1 MSNEFLERVFMHP
14 DMSKIPL
21 GTQATAL
28 HVFQEVL
35 EDMVKENPN
44 ADVQSLLSA
53 K

>member
-1 MSNEFLERVFMHP
+1 MNNEFLERIFLHP
-14 DMSKIPL
+14 DMSKIPI
-21 GTQATAL
+21 GCQSTAL

-44 ADVQSLLSA
+44 VELQSLLST